1 MRTSSAKDESGARS
15 DLAEHWVAFG
25 AGSRGPECPGC
36 ARRPDNHRRASVLA
50 SLAWIVAFAWAGL
63 FRHGLAGAPE
73 VQPQT
78 LIEWTFDREG
88 DQAGWHAND
97 HFADVRVVGG
107 ALECRGA
114 GTDPILELGLPLEV
128 AVSHRQ
134 ALEVRLKASRDG
146 TAEFFWSNTTRGRYG
161 GFSQEKTTRF
171 PVVGD
176 NAWATYRVLPGWQAE
191 GRIIRLRLDLYD
203 NAEFA
208 IDAIRIVSWPELQP
222 VDTREFEFPAAD
234 RDWPWIRMG
243 RILSSASPLAG
254 GDRLRLGPTLSIDAE
269 ALDYVSMCMTVPS
282 QPEAGR
288 REASPGTP
296 LAAPRLT
303 LWFAGKQDYGFKSV
317 AVPVHADGQKHVYDV
332 DMLVANGWRG
342 QIVALG
348 IEHTLDVA
356 GQPELHWLKI
366 ADRPQGPA
374 RLSVVSL
381 GLEPALPR
389 VGKPLRLEAVLANH
403 GGALAGAVTG
413 ELVLPDGLAVRG
425 GDVAGRSTPQI
436 DPGGTATWEWALV
449 GKRPVQGQIELRLR
463 ADQAEPAQ
471 ARMAVALTEPV
482 DIGPC
487 DYVPEPR
494 PVRGPYEVG
503 VYYFPGWKS
512 AGQWHPIRP
521 YPERRPVLG
530 WYREGDP
537 EVADWHI
544 KWAVEH
550 GITFFAY
557 DWYWSQ
563 GARQLEHA
571 LHDGYFKARYRRYLK
586 FCLLWANHNAPGTS
600 SHADCVAVT
609 RHWIEHYFRQPEH
622 LTVEGKP
629 LVIIFSPDRL
639 SADLGSTGVKSAFD
653 AMRATCREAGFPG
666 LLLVACV
673 GDAAQARQAAA
684 EGYDA
689 VTAYNWPGL
698 DMSAGQMEAPY
709 AALLPAYRRNWQH
722 IIDSAGIPLLI
733 PLCGGWDSRPWHGA
747 NNLVRYGRTPELF
760 RQHAQDAA
768 QLSRRTAHLS
778 PLSLL
783 LLVEAW
789 NEFGE
794 GSYIEPHQ
802 EFGFGYLDALRDVFT
817 AAPRDHVDVT
827 PPDVGR
833 GPYDVAVH
841 TMPEPVWE
849 FRESDEGWSQ
859 TMDLTDVRIENGAL
873 IARSTGNDPA
883 LFGPPIQARADAYR
897 TAVVRMKLT
906 PRDGRSLPDR
916 AQLFWRTD
924 RLPEGE
930 ASSERFDVLADGA
943 WHEYRVDLSGNRRWR
958 GIITRLR
965 LDPCNQRD
973 TQIAL
978 DVLRLEP

>member
-1 MRTSSAKDESGARS
+1 M
-15 DLAEHWVAFG
+15 
-25 AGSRGPECPGC
+25 
-36 ARRPDNHRRASVLA
+36 
-50 SLAWIVAFAWAGL
+50 WAG
-63 FRHGLAGAPE
+63 FFCPGLAGAPE
-73 VQPQT
+73 IQPRT

-88 DQAGWHAND
+88 DQAGWHANG
-97 HFADVRVVGG
+97 HFSDVRVAGG

-114 GTDPILELGLPLEV
+114 GADPIFEMGLPLEV
-128 AVSHRQ
+128 AASHRQ

-146 TAEFFWSNTTRGRYG
+146 TAEFFWSNTTEGRYG

-203 NAEFA
+203 SAQFA
-208 IDAIRIVSWPELQP
+208 IDAIRIVSWPESQP
-222 VDTREFEFPAAD
+222 VATRAFEFPSAD
-234 RDWPWIRMG
+234 RDWPWIRVG
-243 RILSSASPLAG
+243 RILSSTSSLAG
-254 GDRLRLGPTLSIDAE
+254 GDRLRLAPPLSIDAE
-269 ALDYVSMCMTVPS
+269 ALDYISMCMTVPS
-282 QPEAGR
+282 HHAVGQ
-288 REASPGTP
+288 RETSPGAP
-296 LAAPRLT
+296 LAPPRVT
-303 LWFAGKQDYGFKSV
+303 LWFASERDPGFKSV
-317 AVPVHADGQKHVYDV
+317 AVPVHADGQQHVYNV
-332 DMLVANGWRG
+332 DMLAANGWRG
-342 QIVALG
+342 RIVALG
-348 IEHTLDVA
+348 LEPARDLP

-374 RLSVVSL
+374 RLTVVSL

-389 VGKPLRLEAVLANH
+389 VGKPLRLDAVLANH
-403 GGALAGAVTG
+403 GGAVARAVTG
-413 ELVLPDGLAVRG
+413 ELILPDGLAVRG
-425 GDVAGRSTPQI
+425 GDAAGRSTPQI

-449 GKRPVQGQIELRLR
+449 GARPARGQIELRLR

-471 ARMAVALTEPV
+471 ACIAVALTEPMEV
-482 DIGPC
+482 GPC
-487 DYVPEPR
+487 DYVPEPK

-512 AGQWHPIRP
+512 PSQWHPIRS

-571 LHDGYFKARYRRYLK
+571 LHDGYFKARYRHYLK

-609 RHWIEHYFRQPEH
+609 RHWIEHYFRQTEH
-622 LTVEGKP
+622 LNVGGKP

-639 SADLGSTGVKSAFD
+639 AADLGSTGVKSAFD

-666 LLLVACV
+666 LLLVGCV

-698 DMSAGQMEAPY
+698 DMPAGQMEAPY
-709 AALLPAYRRNWQH
+709 ASLLPAYRRNWQH
-722 IIDSAGIPLLI
+722 ILDSAGIPLLI

-747 NNLVRYGRTPELF
+747 NNLVRSGRTPDLF

-768 QLSRRTAHLS
+768 RFLELSTLDS
-778 PLSLL
+778 PLSRCV
-783 LLVEAW
+783 LVEAW

-802 EFGFGYLDALRDVFT
+802 EFGFGYLDTLREVFT
-817 AAPRDHVDVT
+817 AAPGDHVDLT
-827 PPDVGR
+827 PADVGR

-841 TMPEPVWE
+841 AMPRPVWE

-859 TMDLTDVRIENGAL
+859 TMDLADVRIENGAL
-873 IARSTGNDPA
+873 AARSTGNDPA
-883 LFGPPIQARADAYR
+883 WFGPPIQARADAYR

-906 PRDGRSLPDR
+906 RGDGRSLPDR
-916 AQLFWRTD
+916 AQMFWRTD

-943 WHEYRVDLSGNRRWR
+943 WHEYRVDLGGNRRWR
-958 GIITRLR
+958 RTITRLR

-973 TQIAL
+973 TRIAL
-978 DVLRLEP
+978 DLLRLEP